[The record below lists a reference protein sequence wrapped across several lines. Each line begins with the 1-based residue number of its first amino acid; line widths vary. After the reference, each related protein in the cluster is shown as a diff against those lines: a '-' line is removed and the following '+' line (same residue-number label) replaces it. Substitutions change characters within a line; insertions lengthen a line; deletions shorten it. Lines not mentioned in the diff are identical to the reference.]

1 MLLPEYFRIRQ
12 YDSPLENGIGMEAK
26 WMDEAAERL
35 EATAY
40 FWQAHRGWVVPRNYA
55 AQLRDG
61 PEPVGNVQ
69 VRASGGGLVPQGPGI
84 WNLSLVWPV
93 MDAGRLDTGEIYR
106 FLCSRMSNAL
116 RELGIFA
123 EPGSVNGSFCDGR
136 FNLAVGG
143 RKLVGTAQAWKR
155 IRLQQIVL
163 AHAVILVDVDPVQLT
178 TAANAFEASIGSG
191 VRYDANALT
200 CIANETCFAADIE
213 VQAISALA
221 AQFSKQ
227 TEVLYGFT

>member
-1 MLLPEYFRIRQ
+1 
-12 YDSPLENGIGMEAK
+12 ME
-26 WMDEAAERL
+26 EAAEHL
-35 EATAY
+35 EAKAH
-40 FWQAHRGWVVPRNYA
+40 FWQAPPGWVVPRNYA
-55 AQLRDG
+55 TQLRQG

-84 WNLSLVWPV
+84 WNVSLVWPV
-93 MDAGRLDTGEIYR
+93 GDSRQLDTGEIYR
-106 FLCSRMSNAL
+106 FLCARLANAL

-123 EPGSVNGSFCDGR
+123 EPGLVNGSFCDGR

-155 IRLQQIVL
+155 IQQQQIVL
-163 AHAVILVDVDPVQLT
+163 AHAVVLVDVDSVQLT

-200 CIANETCFAADIE
+200 CIANETCFAGAIE
-213 VQAISALA
+213 VQAISAMA
-221 AQFSKQ
+221 SQFSKQ
-227 TEVLYGFT
+227 MEVSYGFT

>member
-1 MLLPEYFRIRQ
+1 MSLPEYFRVRQ
-12 YDSPLENGIGMEAK
+12 YESPLVNGIVMEAR
-26 WMDEAAERL
+26 WMQEAAERL
-35 EATAY
+35 EAKAY
-40 FWQAHRGWVVPRNYA
+40 FWQAPRGWVVPRNYA
-55 AQLRDG
+55 AQLRQR

-93 MDAGRLDTGEIYR
+93 RAAVHLDTGEIYR
-106 FLCSRMSNAL
+106 SLCARLSNAL

-155 IRLQQIVL
+155 IHRQQIVL
-163 AHAVILVDVDPVQLT
+163 AHAVILVDVDLVELAN
-178 TAANAFEASIGSG
+178 AANAFEASICSG
-191 VRYDANALT
+191 VQYDANALT
-200 CIANETCFAADIE
+200 CIANETCFAGEIE
-213 VQAISALA
+213 VQALSAMA

-227 TEVLYGFT
+227 TEVTYGLT

>member
-1 MLLPEYFRIRQ
+1 
-12 YDSPLENGIGMEAK
+12 ME
-26 WMDEAAERL
+26 EAAEQL
-35 EATAY
+35 EAKAH
-40 FWQAHRGWVVPRNYA
+40 FWQAPTGWVVPRNYA
-55 AQLRDG
+55 TQVRQG
-61 PEPVGNVQ
+61 PEPLRNVQ

-84 WNLSLVWPV
+84 WNVSLVWPV
-93 MDAGRLDTGEIYR
+93 RDVGQLDTGEIYR
-106 FLCSRMSNAL
+106 FLCARLANAL

-155 IRLQQIVL
+155 IQQQQIVL
-163 AHAVILVDVDPVQLT
+163 AHAVVLVDVDPVQLT

-200 CIANETCFAADIE
+200 CIANETCFAGAID
-213 VQAISALA
+213 VQAISAMA
-221 AQFSKQ
+221 SQFSKQ
-227 TEVLYGFT
+227 MEVSYGFT